1 MAHADYR
8 MKGRCRICEQSMFV
22 GVCPHGMAERVRP
35 PLPAAPTITP
45 AEIEEALKKAIP
57 GAIELDKKLE
67 RVFRPPTAKEDLPL
81 R

>member
-8 MKGRCRICEQSMFV
+8 MKGRCTICEQSMFV
-22 GVCPHGMAERVRP
+22 GVCPHGMAKRIQL

-45 AEIEEALKKAIP
+45 EEIQEALKKAIP
-57 GAIELDKKLE
+57 GAIELNKQLE
-67 RVFRPPTAKEDLPL
+67 RVFRPPTAREDYPL